1 MFDVDTYLSDT
12 PTKTEYQKIA
22 EQMKAS
28 HDDGLDWSQIHFVGS
43 NDLEIANMADC
54 LAKEGI
60 PFVVQS
66 PHTLDRTTYI
76 NSLSET
82 VKEAVSTFEAFKKSL
97 DKLEKHLDFK
107 ISHGIE
113 EQARELKAMR
123 QTQR

>member
-1 MFDVDTYLSDT
+1 MSDVDIFLSDT
-12 PTKTEYQKIA
+12 PAKTEYQKIA

-28 HDDGLDWSQIHFVGS
+28 HEDGLDWSQIHFVSS
-43 NDLEIANMADC
+43 NDLELANMADC
-54 LAKEGI
+54 LAKEGV

-66 PHTLDRTTYI
+66 PHVLDRATYI

-82 VKEAVSTFEAFKKSL
+82 VKEAVSTFETFKKSL
-97 DKLEKHLDFK
+97 EKLEKHLNFK
-107 ISHGIE
+107 PSHGIE